1 MQVQILGAALA
12 GLLALSTQALAQS
25 STERPADST
34 AQPSSQTSIEE
45 KKEDS
50 SSTGSSAAPAKSGD
64 TFTHGESKRC
74 ESLTGADKD
83 QCDKEEA
90 TKTEGP
96 AAQDAS
102 KPQDSSTGSSTQD
115 SSTGST
121 GSSKY

>member
-12 GLLALSTQALAQS
+12 GLIALSTQALAQS
-25 STERPADST
+25 STERPADSS
-34 AQPSSQTSIEE
+34 AQPSSQSSTEE
-45 KKEDS
+45 KKDDS
-50 SSTGSSAAPAKSGD
+50 ASMGASRAPASGD
-64 TFTHGESKRC
+64 KSFTHGESKRC

-90 TKTEGP
+90 TNTEGP
-96 AAQDAS
+96 AAQEAS
-102 KPQDSSTGSSTQD
+102 KPQDSSSGSSTQD